1 VAQEFQRKAG
11 NGMIMGLQ
19 SRIKENSRRISDA
32 AAGSRDY
39 FELATTNLSLY
50 RALRAAAQ
58 RHARGR
64 LLDAGA
70 GRMAYRSMLEEFCAS
85 YESLDIAG
93 PADKL
98 DPEHAAY
105 CVRHVADLQR
115 TGLPGEQYD
124 SVFCSQ
130 VLHHLPEPE
139 LALRE
144 IARLLKP
151 GGKAILSVPHLV
163 WLHNEPHDYWRFT
176 GHGLRYLVEKSGLRL
191 LSVEPAGGLI
201 CFLAYAPSTAAL
213 ALLWPVR
220 PAFRAGLLVNR
231 LFIRLALLADRWLGL
246 KSLYPTNFIAVA
258 EKP

>member
-1 VAQEFQRKAG
+1 
-11 NGMIMGLQ
+11 MGLQ
-19 SRIKENSRRISDA
+19 SHIKENSRRISDA
-32 AAGSRDY
+32 TAGSPDY

-50 RALRAAAQ
+50 RALRAAAE

-70 GRMAYRSMLEEFCAS
+70 GRMAYRRMLEEFCAS

-93 PADKL
+93 TPGRL
-98 DPEHAAY
+98 D
-105 CVRHVADLQR
+105 HVADLQR
-115 TGLPGEQYD
+115 TGLPDAQYD
-124 SVFCSQ
+124 SVSCAQ
-130 VLHHLPEPE
+130 VLHSLPEPE
-139 LALRE
+139 QALHE

-151 GGKAILSVPHLV
+151 GGKVILSVPHLV

-176 GHGLRYLVEKSGLRL
+176 GHGLRHLIAKAGLRPV
-191 LSVEPAGGLI
+191 SIEPVGGLI

-220 PAFRAGLLVNR
+220 PAFRVGLWMNR
-231 LFIRLALLADRWLGL
+231 FFIRLALLADRWFGV
-246 KSLYPTNFIAVA
+246 KSLYPTNFIVVA

>member
-1 VAQEFQRKAG
+1 
-11 NGMIMGLQ
+11 MGLQ

-32 AAGSRDY
+32 TAGSRDY

-50 RALRAAAQ
+50 RALRAAAE

-93 PADKL
+93 PPAEGAGPPKRL
-98 DPEHAAY
+98 D
-105 CVRHVADLQR
+105 HVADLQR
-115 TGLPGEQYD
+115 TGLPAAQYD
-124 SVFCSQ
+124 SIFCAQ

-151 GGKAILSVPHLV
+151 GGAAILSVPHLV

-176 GHGLRYLVEKSGLRL
+176 GHGLRHLIEKSGLRL
-191 LSVEPAGGLI
+191 ISVEPVGGLI

-213 ALLWPVR
+213 ALLWPAR
-220 PAFRAGLLVNR
+220 PAFRAGLLMNR
-231 LFIRLALLADRWLGL
+231 LFVRLALLADRWLGV
-246 KSLYPTNFIAVA
+246 KSLYPTNFVAVA